1 MTENTA
7 NIIKGGSF
15 LTEDV
20 DINRVFTP
28 EDFTEEHKMIAK
40 TTEDYVKNDVFPVVP
55 NLENHEFEHSVKL
68 LKKAGELG
76 LLAIDVPEEYDGLGL
91 DKITSALVT
100 EKMAVVG
107 GFSITHGAHVGIG
120 SLPIVLFGNDEQ
132 KSRYLPKL
140 STGALIAAYALTE
153 PGSGSD
159 ALGAKTVARLN
170 EAGTH
175 YILNG
180 EKQWITNSGFADI
193 FIVYAKIDGEK
204 FTAFIVERDFGGVS
218 TGAEEKKMGIKS
230 SSTRTLILDD
240 VAVPVENLLGE
251 VGRGHVIAFNILN
264 IGRYKLGVGTIGSS
278 KRALDI
284 TIQYTNERKQFNTPI
299 SSFNLTKEKLANM
312 AAQIY
317 ASESLIYRTVGY
329 FEDNMG
335 QMSDEQKKDGKK
347 IAEAI
352 AEYAIECS
360 INKVFGSEVLDYV
373 ADEAVQLHGG
383 YGYMAEYEVERIYRD
398 SRINRIFEGTNEI
411 NRLIVPGTF
420 MKKAMKGELPLL
432 EQAQALQQ
440 EILTMVPEDIADE
453 PLAQEKYLV
462 KMAKKIALL
471 TAGTAALKYGNKLED
486 EQEILVNIANI
497 ANQLFA
503 MESAVLRTQKAI
515 DRDGVDKAAQK
526 LLYTE
531 IFSQDAFETIL
542 AAGANGSM
550 PHAVPGLNK
559 VKEGDFVTMDFGAAH
574 NGYCSDMTR
583 TVAVG
588 KISEEQKKVY
598 DLVYKAQTSAVD
610 AVRAGV
616 PCNSIDAVARDMIYK
631 AGYEGKFGHGLGHS
645 LGLEIHE
652 NPRFSPL
659 CDVIT
664 EAGMVLSVEPGIYL
678 EGRFGVRIEDIV
690 EITENGC
697 DVITKSEKKLI
708 TL

>member
-120 SLPIVLFGNDEQ
+120 SLPIVLFGDDEQ

-440 EILTMVPEDIADE
+440 EILTMVPENIADE

-542 AAGANGSM
+542 A
-550 PHAVPGLNK
+550 
-559 VKEGDFVTMDFGAAH
+559 E
-574 NGYCSDMTR
+574 
-583 TVAVG
+583 
-588 KISEEQKKVY
+588 
-598 DLVYKAQTSAVD
+598 
-610 AVRAGV
+610 
-616 PCNSIDAVARDMIYK
+616 ARDTLVNSSSGDNQRMMLS
-631 AGYEGKFGHGLGHS
+631 ALRKFGRYAPKKTIKLK
-645 LGLEIHE
+645 
-652 NPRFSPL
+652 RQAA
-659 CDVIT
+659 
-664 EAGMVLSVEPGIYL
+664 EALIAAEK
-678 EGRFGVRIEDIV
+678 FIV
-690 EITENGC
+690 
-697 DVITKSEKKLI
+697 
-708 TL
+708 